1 MRTYRL
7 VRCSQACPGGA
18 GFSRRGGALA
28 VFVLFLAAVAVAG
41 GVWFAARQAAEAQ
54 AIRDHNQAQ
63 RDAAA
68 QREADREAL
77 RTSANPLADVAD
89 LPDDGRLGPKASDEF
104 SQDRSYS
111 THPLWHQAVD
121 QSARA
126 FQHLEQAERLR
137 NAADASWRAAAKQ
150 GKALLE
156 EALRTSNPLIESG
169 QPVEGTLSQA
179 GIEQV
184 RHMWRERVVGLR
196 KMAI

>member
-1 MRTYRL
+1 MRTPRQD
-7 VRCSQACPGGA
+7 RRSHA
-18 GFSRRGGALA
+18 GSASALPARRGGALTL
-28 VFVLFLAAVAVAG
+28 FVLLLAGLALAG
-41 GVWFAARQAAEAQ
+41 GVWFVAQQAADAQ
-54 AIRDHNQAQ
+54 AIRDRNQAQ

-68 QREADREAL
+68 QRAADREAL
-77 RTSANPLADVAD
+77 RTGINPLADVAD
-89 LPDDGRLGPKASDEF
+89 LPDDGRLGPAASDEF

-111 THPLWHQAVD
+111 THPLWHQAID

-126 FQHLEQAERLR
+126 FQHLEAAERMR
-137 NAADASWRAAAKQ
+137 NGGDAGWRAEAKQ

-156 EALRTSNPLIESG
+156 EALRTSNPLIEAA

>member
-1 MRTYRL
+1 MRTPRSD
-7 VRCSQACPGGA
+7 RCSQPGSA
-18 GFSRRGGALA
+18 RALSARRGGALA
-28 VFVLFLAAVAVAG
+28 LFVLFLAALAIAG
-41 GVWFAARQAAEAQ
+41 GVWFAARQAADAQ

-68 QREADREAL
+68 QRAADREAL
-77 RTSANPLADVAD
+77 RTGLNPLADVAD
-89 LPDDGRLGPKASDEF
+89 LPDDGRLGPVAGDEF

-111 THPLWHQAVD
+111 THPLWQQAVD

-126 FQHLEQAERLR
+126 FQHLEAAERLR
-137 NAADASWRAAAKQ
+137 NGGDAGWRAEAKR

-156 EALRTSNPLIESG
+156 DALRTSNPLIESA
-169 QPVEGTLSQA
+169 QPLKGTRSQA